1 MPITGHAERSPTLG
15 SHHRFAPTVPTVSER
30 GIGTVLQ
37 FGLTAGGPDGGD
49 VPALLD
55 QVARAIRELGAVEVA
70 DIVFRPAR
78 DAGSAAMSVYFV
90 RSD

>member
-1 MPITGHAERSPTLG
+1 MT
-15 SHHRFAPTVPTVSER
+15 ER

-37 FGLTAGGPDGGD
+37 FGLSTEGPAGGD
-49 VPALLD
+49 VPELLSR
-55 QVARAIRELGAVEVA
+55 VSHAIRELGAVEVV

-78 DAGSAAMSVYFV
+78 DGAAATISVYFV

>member
-1 MPITGHAERSPTLG
+1 MT
-15 SHHRFAPTVPTVSER
+15 ER

-37 FGLTAGGPDGGD
+37 FGLSAEGPDRGD

-55 QVARAIRELGAVEVA
+55 RVSHAIRALGAVEVT
-70 DIVFRPAR
+70 DIVFR
-78 DAGSAAMSVYFV
+78 SAQGGAAASMSVYFV

>member
-1 MPITGHAERSPTLG
+1 M
-15 SHHRFAPTVPTVSER
+15 HHVRER

-37 FGLTAGGPDGGD
+37 FGLTAEGPGGGD

-55 QVARAIRELGAVEVA
+55 RAARAVRELGAVEIA
-70 DIVFRPAR
+70 DVVFRPAH
-78 DAGSAAMSVYFV
+78 DGVAAAVAVYFV